1 MIDISNILEE
11 IMTYITKQLDDDII
25 ELNDYEISLETNEI
39 DKDIIKHIYL
49 YILSKLSY
57 SYIVYV
63 KNNINLCKIKINNII
78 ISLEIKIIDDKYVLL
93 INTEI

>member
-57 SYIVYV
+57 SYIVYF